1 MLIPIAITNVYRH
14 KCHSICLEPLVH
26 LLRFNIAYLGKS
38 VLAPACVQDWHFDRL
53 RGCRLLFLQALSP
66 GGLSLY
72 FSFAFGPV
80 RPYHLK
86 WALCFLPLKFL
97 CFISFIYLG
106 PKKHISCAPYHQ
118 GLCLCKLKLEEVI
131 FSSLLHQLACLDKT
145 ANDRILSKSQINRDI
160 QTKVCE
166 YKNTKDYNNVSHCT
180 VLNVFEISE
189 RLSP

>member
-1 MLIPIAITNVYRH
+1 MYNVYRH
-14 KCHSICLEPLVH
+14 KCLLICLEPYGQLVWH
-26 LLRFNIAYLGKS
+26 NVAYLCKS

-66 GGLSLY
+66 GGLSILY
-72 FSFAFGPV
+72 TFSSV
-80 RPYHLK
+80 RPYHLQ

-118 GLCLCKLKLEEVI
+118 DLCLCKVKLEEVI

-189 RLSP
+189 WQSP